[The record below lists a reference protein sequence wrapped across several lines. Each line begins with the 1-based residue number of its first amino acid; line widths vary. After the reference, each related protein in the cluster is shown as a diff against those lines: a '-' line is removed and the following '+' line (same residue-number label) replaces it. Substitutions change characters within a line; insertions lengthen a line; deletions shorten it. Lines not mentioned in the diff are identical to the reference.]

1 MKLKLFTLFALAG
14 LLLASSGTALAQGS
28 LPPVYGDDPISLPKR
43 MLSVTPVA
51 VGIESESFNTAP
63 TLLAGSITNGN
74 FEQGNVGWSQSS
86 SNGYPLILPIDFLPL
101 TPHSGTQAAWLGG
114 DVNEVS
120 ILTQSGILIANPA
133 SILRMWYLIGSQDNC
148 GFDFGYVKVNG
159 DTVHTWN
166 LCNANNNAGW
176 VELVL
181 NLGAYDGQTIT
192 LSISAVTNSNTLNS
206 NLFIDDVYLGSTFSD
221 VPNSH
226 PYYEDIEILYANG
239 LTAGCVTSPPKFC
252 PDQIMDRAQSAVFML
267 RGSLGVSYEPPAVAI
282 HIFADN
288 WAPGPWAEKWAEGMY
303 LEGLTA
309 GCTASGFLKFCPWD
323 LTPREQ
329 AAIFGLRLK
338 YGNHYSPPPATG
350 ALFADMTNTSYYA
363 TKWAEQAYIDGLIP
377 ACGTSGGKPMFCPM
391 DLVSRGLGAY
401 IIVRAKNLSMP

>member
-1 MKLKLFTLFALAG
+1 
-14 LLLASSGTALAQGS
+14 
-28 LPPVYGDDPISLPKR
+28 
-43 MLSVTPVA
+43 VTPVA
-51 VGIESESFNTAP
+51 GGIKSESFNPAP
-63 TLLAGSITNGN
+63 TLIAGSITNGD
-74 FEQGNVGWSQSS
+74 FEQGGVGWSQYSS
-86 SNGYPLILPIDFLPL
+86 HGYPLIIPSEYLPL
-101 TPHSGTQAAWLGG
+101 TPHSGNQAAWLGG
-114 DVNEVS
+114 DVSEES
-120 ILTQSGILIANPA
+120 ILSQSGILIANPA
-133 SILRMWYLIGSQDNC
+133 SILRIWYLIGSQDTC
-148 GFDFGYVKVNG
+148 GLDFGYVKVNG

-166 LCNANNNAGW
+166 LCSANNNAGW

-181 NLGAYDGQTIT
+181 NLSAYNGQTIT
-192 LSISAVTNSNTLNS
+192 LSISAVTNANAQNS

-221 VPNSH
+221 VPTSH
-226 PYYEDIEILYANG
+226 PFYEDIEILYANG

-267 RGSLGVSYEPPAVAI
+267 RGSLGVTYEPPVTPS

-288 WAPGPWAEKWAEGMY
+288 WVPGPWAEKWAEGMY

-338 YGNHYSPPPATG
+338 YGNAYSPPPATG
-350 ALFADMTNTSYYA
+350 TLFADMTNTSYYA

-377 ACGTSGGKPMFCPM
+377 ACGMSGGKPMFCPQE
-391 DLVSRGLGAY
+391 LVSRGLGAY